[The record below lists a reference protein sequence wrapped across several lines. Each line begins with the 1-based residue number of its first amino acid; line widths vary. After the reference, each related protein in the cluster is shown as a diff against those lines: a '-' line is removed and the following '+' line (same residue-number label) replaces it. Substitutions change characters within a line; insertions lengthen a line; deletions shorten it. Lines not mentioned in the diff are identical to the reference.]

1 MSDAQGAQTSSSR
14 GEPVIGRPG
23 PLARAVYATLR
34 GMALLIARLY
44 CRFEVVGT
52 ERMPTSGGLVISP
65 IHRSNLDFLLAC
77 LASPRRVRWMAKH
90 TIFKGGLIDWFLMS
104 MGAFPVNRDLADRT
118 ALRICEELLDAGEAV
133 VMFPEGRRKEGDT
146 VEDLFRGPAFVAARR
161 RVPIVPVGIG
171 GSDAAMPIGKKLIYP
186 RKIVCILGEP
196 LYPDVELEGRVSRD
210 QVNEL
215 LERLRVDL
223 ERLYADAKALL

>member
-1 MSDAQGAQTSSSR
+1 MTDDARADASPSR
-14 GEPVIGRPG
+14 GGLVIGRPG
-23 PLARAVYATLR
+23 WFARTSYAVQRAI
-34 GMALLIARLY
+34 ALLIARLY
-44 CRFEVVGT
+44 CRLEVIGT
-52 ERMPTSGGLVISP
+52 ERVPTSGGLVIAP

-90 TIFKGGLIDWFLMS
+90 TIFKGGIIDWFLMN

-118 ALRICEELLDAGEAV
+118 ALRICEDLLEAGEAV

-171 GSDAAMPIGKKLIYP
+171 GSDAAMPIGQKFIFP
-186 RKIVCILGEP
+186 RKIVCVIGEP
-196 LYPDVELEGRVSRD
+196 LYPDVDLEGRVSRD

>member
-1 MSDAQGAQTSSSR
+1 
-14 GEPVIGRPG
+14 
-23 PLARAVYATLR
+23 
-34 GMALLIARLY
+34 
-44 CRFEVVGT
+44 
-52 ERMPTSGGLVISP
+52 
-65 IHRSNLDFLLAC
+65 
-77 LASPRRVRWMAKH
+77 MAKH

-146 VEDLFRGPAFVAARR
+146 VEDLFRGPAFVAARQ
-161 RVPIVPVGIG
+161 RVPIVPIGIG

-186 RKIVCILGEP
+186 RKIVCVIGEP